1 MKWVDLTVPIA
12 YSIEWAPR
20 LLLLQLDSETDWL
33 RLSVSLAR
41 HVVLMAWTAILI
53 EKVDNADRISFL

>member
-20 LLLLQLDSETDWL
+20 LLLLQLDSETDSL

-41 HVVLMAWTAILI
+41 HVVLMA
-53 EKVDNADRISFL
+53 